1 MLREQLLMLDGTSMS
16 MIIVPSLEYYLGLNE

>member
-16 MIIVPSLEYYLGLNE
+16 MIIVFQARNYLGLNE